1 MPRGAPI
8 PGNLDA
14 RSRTEP
20 PNFDF
25 EIFCIDSKSQEPVKL
40 LSIGGGK
47 YSIEKSNNDFQL
59 KAVLTNQ
66 ILIRGTYRYLTI
78 AVFADSPKFHRAPA
92 TGRDSKTADTKS
104 AKDVDSDSTDDDF
117 YDEWAYCKNIRDI
130 HGDKIYPITYDSDLP
145 KSDSDEEQEPRMA
158 LPLAPPTLPDNIKVL
173 ASDKKEKE
181 KERLEKKDFWRE
193 SNSKEKFLTCNRS
206 KSMMKQEKNLR
217 KHPKLTKGPDLWIF
231 HNWLRKNYSLFI

>member
-181 KERLEKKDFWRE
+181 KERLEKKLIAARFE
-193 SNSKEKFLTCNRS
+193 LVEKFKLS
-206 KSMMKQEKNLR
+206 NL
-217 KHPKLTKGPDLWIF
+217 KKG
-231 HNWLRKNYSLFI
+231 

>member
-181 KERLEKKDFWRE
+181 KERLEKK
-193 SNSKEKFLTCNRS
+193 
-206 KSMMKQEKNLR
+206 
-217 KHPKLTKGPDLWIF
+217 
-231 HNWLRKNYSLFI
+231 